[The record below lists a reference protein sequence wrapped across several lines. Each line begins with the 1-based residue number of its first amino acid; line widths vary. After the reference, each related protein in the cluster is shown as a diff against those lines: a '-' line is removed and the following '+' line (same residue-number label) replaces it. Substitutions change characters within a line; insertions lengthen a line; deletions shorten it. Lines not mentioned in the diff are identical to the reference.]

1 MAHSCS
7 LLHRMPTTGLR
18 FFTVYGPWGRP
29 DMAYFLFTQAVL
41 EGRPITINNFGDM
54 KRDFTYIDD
63 IVEGI
68 LRVLDRPPEP
78 DPRWDPE
85 NPDPASSSA
94 PYRVYNIGRGR
105 PAGLME
111 LVEAVE
117 AETGRTARK
126 VLAPMP
132 AGDVRETWADT
143 TDLERDF
150 GYRPE
155 VDIRTGI
162 GRFVRWYREFYGV

>member
-1 MAHSCS
+1 
-7 LLHRMPTTGLR
+7 
-18 FFTVYGPWGRP
+18 
-29 DMAYFLFTQAVL
+29 
-41 EGRPITINNFGDM
+41 
-54 KRDFTYIDD
+54 
-63 IVEGI
+63 
-68 LRVLDRPPEP
+68 
-78 DPRWDPE
+78 
-85 NPDPASSSA
+85 
-94 PYRVYNIGRGR
+94 
-105 PAGLME
+105 
-111 LVEAVE
+111 VE